1 MRMKNLSYWISK
13 LLIPAL
19 FAIAGLIMLLS
30 GLKPEKF
37 QSSLYL
43 FSGFFMVAASIVWA
57 LLVVGKLS
65 MPWVRKYAALLF
77 IPAIF
82 VMGGIVYS
90 IRQSIRFEEIKTE
103 RENIIKNRL
112 MKIRE
117 AQLAY
122 KEVKGEYADNFIDLI
137 DFLKNGKTVVV
148 KVDGNI
154 DDTLAVAQGRVK
166 IDSIWVPI
174 LGLKFIETFPLD
186 SLKFVPFA
194 MDPETKQPT
203 GEQFILEAGKIETP
217 EGLQVPVFAA
227 STNYGIFLEDLLKEY
242 GKFSMDSVI
251 QVGSMTE
258 PNTNGSWRN

>member
-1 MRMKNLSYWISK
+1 MKNLSYWISK

-19 FAIAGLIMLLS
+19 FTAAGLAMLLM
-30 GLKPEKF
+30 GLKPGKF
-37 QSSLYL
+37 QSALYL
-43 FSGFFMVAASIVWA
+43 FSGLFMVVGSLIWA
-57 LLVVGKLS
+57 LLVTGKLN

-77 IPAIF
+77 IPAIL
-82 VMGGIVYS
+82 VMAGIVFS
-90 IRQSIRFEEIKTE
+90 IRQSIRFEELKIE

-122 KEVKGEYADNFIDLI
+122 KEVKGEFTDNFNDLI

-154 DDTLAVAQGRVK
+154 DDTVAVAQGKVK

-174 LGLKFIETFPLD
+174 LGLKYIETFPLD
-186 SLKFVPFA
+186 SLRYVPFA
-194 MDPETKQPT
+194 MDPESKKPT
-203 GEQFILEAGKIETP
+203 GEQFQLEAGKIETP

-227 STNYGIFLEDLLKEY
+227 STNYGIFLADLLKEY